1 MARANDVLADL
12 WGQVGLPAEP
22 LAKVELTG
30 RDPVLPSSFRVG
42 TAAQVSIAAVAS
54 AANTIWSLRTG
65 RLQQV
70 SVDMRHAAVEFRNE
84 RYFRVNGGRAP
95 ELWDRVTG
103 RYECA
108 DGRWV
113 RIHTMFPHH
122 REGILRLLGCE
133 YNRESVARALRAW
146 DADVFERAAAEA
158 GLVAAVVRSFE
169 QWDAHPQGHAVA
181 ALPLLTLTR
190 LGDAVPAPLS
200 PVGDRARPLTG
211 VRVLDLTRVVA
222 GPVCGRVLA
231 AHGADVLNISAA
243 HLPSWEPVVIDTGRG
258 KRSAFLDLRASAD
271 RQTLQDLLDTTD
283 IFLQSYRPGALT
295 ALGFGPSEVAARR
308 SGIVYVSL
316 SDYSHGG
323 SWAERRGFD
332 SIVQA
337 ASGLNHAEARAAGT
351 EVPQPLPCQALDHAS
366 GYLMALGALAGL
378 VRRATEG
385 GSWWVRVSLVK
396 TSHWLRGQGQLADGL
411 ACADPALEDIADLLE
426 ESPSGWGTV
435 RGRRHAARM
444 SEAAPFW
451 ELPAIPLRA
460 HPPAWSAER
469 RRS

>member
-1 MARANDVLADL
+1 MANAHDVLADL
-12 WGQVGLPAEP
+12 WDQVDLPAGP
-22 LAKVELTG
+22 LANVTLTG

-42 TAAQVSIAAVAS
+42 TAAQVTIAAVAS
-54 AANTIWSLRTG
+54 AANAIWSMRTG

-70 SVDMRHAAVEFRNE
+70 SVDMRHAAVEFRSE
-84 RYFRVNGGRAP
+84 RYFRVNGGPAP
-95 ELWDRVTG
+95 QLWDPITG
-103 RYECA
+103 AYECA
-108 DGRWV
+108 DGRRV

-122 REGILRLLGCE
+122 RDSILRLLGCE

-158 GLVAAVVRSFE
+158 GVVAAVVRSFE
-169 QWDAHPQGHAVA
+169 QWDAHPQGRAVA
-181 ALPLLTLTR
+181 ALPLLILTR
-190 LGDAVPAPLS
+190 LGDAGPAPL
-200 PVGDRARPLTG
+200 PPAGDRDRPLTG

-258 KRSAFLDLRASAD
+258 KRSAFLDLRAPAD

-308 SGIVYVSL
+308 PGIVYSSL
-316 SDYSHGG
+316 SAHGHSG
-323 SWAERRGFD
+323 PWAERRGFD

-337 ASGLNHAEARAAGT
+337 ASGFNHAEARAAGT
-351 EVPQPLPCQALDHAS
+351 KVPQPLPCQALDHAS

-385 GSWWVRVSLVK
+385 GSWWVQVSLAQ
-396 TSHWLRGQGQLADGL
+396 TSQWLRAQGQLADGL
-411 ACADPALEDIADLLE
+411 ACADPALEDVADLLE
-426 ESPSGWGTV
+426 ESPSGWGTLRAV
-435 RGRRHAARM
+435 RHAAWM
-444 SEAAPFW
+444 SATPPFW
-451 ELPAIPLRA
+451 ALPALPLGA
-460 HPPAWSAER
+460 HPPAWSQEPFH
-469 RRS
+469 